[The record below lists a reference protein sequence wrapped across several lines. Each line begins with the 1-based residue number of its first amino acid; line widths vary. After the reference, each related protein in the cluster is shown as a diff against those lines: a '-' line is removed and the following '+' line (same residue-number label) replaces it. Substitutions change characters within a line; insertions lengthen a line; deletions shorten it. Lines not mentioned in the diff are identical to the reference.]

1 MSTKTVFLETVKSRL
16 AALKADAD
24 LLQSKA
30 GRIGD
35 KDLRQY
41 TGTIQEIL
49 ARIQQV
55 EKRFTADS
63 QANVDTWPAL
73 KRKTEAAFMQIEALV
88 KKAKEMYL
96 H

>member
-30 GRIGD
+30 ERIGNEEF
-35 KDLRQY
+35 RQY
-41 TGTIQEIL
+41 TRTIQEIL
-49 ARIQQV
+49 AKIQQI

-73 KRKTEAAFMQIEALV
+73 KRKTEDAFMEIESLV
-88 KKAKEMYL
+88 KKAKETYL

>member
-30 GRIGD
+30 GRIGN
-35 KDLRQY
+35 KELRQY

-49 ARIQQV
+49 AKIQQV
-55 EKRFTADS
+55 EKRFTEGS
-63 QANVDTWPAL
+63 QANVDTWPTL

-88 KKAKEMYL
+88 KKAKETYL

>member
-1 MSTKTVFLETVKSRL
+1 MSAKTVFLDSVKSKL

-30 GRIGD
+30 GRIGN
-35 KDLRQY
+35 KELRQY
-41 TGTIQEIL
+41 TKTIQKIL
-49 ARIQQV
+49 AKIQQV

-63 QANVDTWPAL
+63 QANVATWPAL